1 MHSEGAEKCLFPAFL
16 VISFWQTQASS
27 DGATRIYAQPKM
39 VKNGKK
45 NAKIRFRPYT
55 FIKEVFIF
63 LLC

>member
-1 MHSEGAEKCLFPAFL
+1 MPFSALF

-45 NAKIRFRPYT
+45 FFCQNPFQAIYIHNKRS
-55 FIKEVFIF
+55 
-63 LLC
+63 